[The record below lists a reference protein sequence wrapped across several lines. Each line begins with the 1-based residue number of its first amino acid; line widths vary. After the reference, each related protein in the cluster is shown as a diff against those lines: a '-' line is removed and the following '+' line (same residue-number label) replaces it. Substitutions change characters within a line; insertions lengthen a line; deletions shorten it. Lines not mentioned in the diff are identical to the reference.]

1 MSRVEVITGP
11 ERRRRWSEEQ
21 KRQIVADAFGSDGVV
36 AEVARREGI
45 CAGQIYR
52 WRKELREAAQGFSEV
67 IVAAAGDRD
76 RSVSSQSAPVEI
88 NVGDIHIR
96 IAATAP
102 RDLVASVIRALA
114 CR

>member
-1 MSRVEVITGP
+1 MSKVEVITGP

-21 KRQIVADAFGSDGVV
+21 KRQIVAEAFGPGGVV
-36 AEVARREGI
+36 AEVARRAGI

-52 WRKELREAAQGFSEV
+52 WRKELREGAQGFSEV
-67 IVAAAGDRD
+67 IVAAAPDGTRP
-76 RSVSSQSAPVEI
+76 VSAPVEI
-88 NVGDIHIR
+88 DVGDLHIR

-102 RDLVASVIRALA
+102 RDLVASLIRALA

>member
-21 KRQIVADAFGSDGVV
+21 KRQVVAEAFGPGGVV
-36 AEVARREGI
+36 VEVARRAAI

-52 WRKELREAAQGFSEV
+52 WRKELQEATQGFSEV
-67 IVAAAGDRD
+67 IVAAAADRN
-76 RSVSSQSAPVEI
+76 RSLSSPSAPIEI
-88 NVGDIHIR
+88 KAGDIHIR

-102 RDLVASVIRALA
+102 RDLVASLIKALP

>member
-21 KRQIVADAFGSDGVV
+21 KRQVVAEAFSPGGVV
-36 AEVARREGI
+36 AEVARRTGI
-45 CAGQIYR
+45 YAGQIYR
-52 WRKELREAAQGFSEV
+52 WRKELREAAHGFSEV
-67 IVAAAGDRD
+67 VVSAAADSD
-76 RSVSSQSAPVEI
+76 RSVSAPVDI
-88 NVGDIHIR
+88 RVGDIHIR

-102 RDLVASVIRALA
+102 RDLVAAVIRALV